1 MSTVYKT
8 EHFNQQYSCKRFM
21 YNGHITKIGN
31 YVFKVSK
38 NKYNY
43 QKIPIILNYWIID
56 LKK

>member
-1 MSTVYKT
+1 MSTVSKT

-21 YNGHITKIGN
+21 YNGDITKIGN

-43 QKIPIILNYWIID
+43 
-56 LKK
+56 